1 MLITL
6 ITNRA
11 HRALNMRSKNETC
24 RYCWCRS
31 NSQDV

>member
-11 HRALNMRSKNETC
+11 HKSIECALQNGVRF
-24 RYCWCRS
+24 
-31 NSQDV
+31 